1 MLTPRLDDDDFG
13 VLLILAW
20 SLAAVFGLWASATQ
34 LRLQQLNRR
43 FAAESGRAQW
53 LDERLRVVSRLHDAG
68 RAVNSVHELD
78 HVLGTILRGVVDMLG
93 AETGSVM
100 LSENDELRGVAAVG
114 NERALG
120 ARLAFGQGIAGRVAL
135 ARNALLINGE
145 ASDGAFPGLR
155 PRRTPVESAIS
166 VPMIERDQLIGVL
179 NVGAPATHVFNHRD
193 LEAARAF
200 AEYAAA
206 AIAKARL
213 YDNSRRKSEEL
224 AYRAS
229 HDALTGLPNRSML
242 RDRLMRDSATT
253 SCGALLFVDL
263 DGFKAVNDM
272 LGHAGGDVLLE
283 AVAQRLASS
292 VSSTD
297 TAARVGGDEFAV
309 FVTGGSDLRPAVA
322 VAERLIQRL
331 AEQFVVFDQ
340 QVSISA
346 SIGIAQWGVH
356 GDSFE
361 ELFRAADH
369 ALYDAKKAGKNRW
382 HVCPIPGVP
391 TQRADLNAVEGGA
404 LCRAQT

>member
-1 MLTPRLDDDDFG
+1 M
-13 VLLILAW
+13 
-20 SLAAVFGLWASATQ
+20 LAALCALSASVAQ
-34 LRLQQLNRR
+34 LRMRQLRR
-43 FAAESGRAQW
+43 RVAAERARALT

-100 LSENDELRGVAAVG
+100 LADDDGLRGVAAVG

-120 ARLAFGQGIAGRVAL
+120 ARVAFGDGIAGRVAL

-145 ASDGAFPGLR
+145 VSDGAFPGLR

-179 NVGAPATHVFNHRD
+179 NVAAPATHLFNHRD

-242 RDRLMRDSATT
+242 RDRLLRDGATT

-272 LGHAGGDVLLE
+272 LGHAGGDMLLE
-283 AVAQRLASS
+283 AVARRLMSS
-292 VSSTD
+292 VSAAD

-322 VAERLIQRL
+322 VAERLIERL
-331 AEQFVVFDQ
+331 SEQFVVFEQ
-340 QVSISA
+340 TVSVSA

-356 GDSFE
+356 GHSFE
-361 ELFRAADH
+361 ELFQAADH

-382 HVCPIPGVP
+382 HISPIPAVP
-391 TQRADLNAVEGGA
+391 AQRPHLSTVEGGA
-404 LCRAQT
+404 LCRVQT

>member
-1 MLTPRLDDDDFG
+1 MLTKPLRADISG
-13 VLLILAW
+13 VSLTLAW
-20 SLAAVFGLWASATQ
+20 VLVALGVAWGAVGQ
-34 LRLQQLNRR
+34 LRLRR
-43 FAAESGRAQW
+43 LTRRCVAEQSRVAV

-78 HVLGTILRGVVDMLG
+78 HVLGTILNGVVDMLG

-100 LSENDELRGVAAVG
+100 LVEDEELRGVAAVG

-120 ARLAFGQGIAGRVAL
+120 ARLSFGEGIAGRVAVV
-135 ARNALLINGE
+135 RNAMLINGE
-145 ASDGAFPGLR
+145 VSDGNFPGLR

-166 VPMIERDQLIGVL
+166 VPMVERDQLIGVL
-179 NVGAPATHVFNHRD
+179 NVTAPATHLFNHRD

-224 AYRAS
+224 AYRAT

-242 RDRLMRDSATT
+242 RDRLLRDGTST
-253 SCGALLFVDL
+253 SCGALLFIDL

-272 LGHAGGDVLLE
+272 LGHTGGDLLLE
-283 AVAQRLASS
+283 AVAGRLMSS
-292 VSSTD
+292 VSTRD

-309 FVTGGSDLRPAVA
+309 FVTGGSDLRPAIA

-331 AEQFVVFDQ
+331 SEQFVVFDEP
-340 QVSISA
+340 VSVSA

-361 ELFRAADH
+361 ELFEAADH
-369 ALYDAKKAGKNRW
+369 ALYEAKKAGKNRW
-382 HVCPIPGVP
+382 RVCARPALPA
-391 TQRADLNAVEGGA
+391 QRAELTDAEGGA
-404 LCRAQT
+404 LCRVQT

>member
-1 MLTPRLDDDDFG
+1 MDSRRAPVDVYSV
-13 VLLILAW
+13 VLISAW
-20 SLAAVFGLWASATQ
+20 LLAAG
-34 LRLQQLNRR
+34 
-43 FAAESGRAQW
+43 FAAWGIVEHWRLRRVTHRCAAEQGRAEV

-78 HVLGTILRGVVDMLG
+78 HVLGTILNGVVDMLG

-100 LSENDELRGVAAVG
+100 LCEDNELRGVAAVG

-120 ARLAFGQGIAGRVAL
+120 ARVSFGQGIAGRVAVV
-135 ARNALLINGE
+135 RNALLINGE
-145 ASDGAFPGLR
+145 ASDGAFPGLH
-155 PRRTPVESAIS
+155 PRRTRVDSAIS
-166 VPMIERDQLIGVL
+166 VPMIEREQLIGVL
-179 NVGAPATHVFNHRD
+179 NVTAPATHVFNHRD

-213 YDNSRRKSEEL
+213 YENSRRKSEEL
-224 AYRAS
+224 AYRAT
-229 HDALTGLPNRSML
+229 HDSLTGLPNRSML
-242 RDRLMRDSATT
+242 RDRLLRDGTAGS
-253 SCGALLFVDL
+253 SGALLFVDL

-283 AVAQRLASS
+283 AVAGRLMSS
-292 VSSTD
+292 VSTND

-309 FVTGGSDLRPAVA
+309 FVTGGSDLRPAIA

-331 AEQFVVFDQ
+331 SEPFVVFDET
-340 QVSISA
+340 VSVSA
-346 SIGIAQWGVH
+346 SIGIAQWGMH

-361 ELFRAADH
+361 ELFQAADH

-382 HVCPIPGVP
+382 RVCPVSAVP
-391 TQRADLNAVEGGA
+391 AQRLAGVEGGA
-404 LCRAQT
+404 LCRVQT

>member
-1 MLTPRLDDDDFG
+1 
-13 VLLILAW
+13 VLLALVWLVATGF
-20 SLAAVFGLWASATQ
+20 AVWAVAGQ
-34 LRLQQLNRR
+34 RRLRRLSHRVV
-43 FAAESGRAQW
+43 AEQCRADV

-78 HVLGTILRGVVDMLG
+78 HVLGTILNGVVDMLG

-100 LSENDELRGVAAVG
+100 LVEDEELRGVAAVG

-120 ARLAFGQGIAGRVAL
+120 ARLAFGEGIAGRVAIV
-135 ARNALLINGE
+135 RNALLINGE

-155 PRRTPVESAIS
+155 PRRNRVESAIS
-166 VPMIERDQLIGVL
+166 VPMIERDQLVGVL
-179 NVGAPATHVFNHRD
+179 NVTAPSTHVFNHRD

-224 AYRAS
+224 AYRAT
-229 HDALTGLPNRSML
+229 HDPLTGLPNRSML
-242 RDRLMRDSATT
+242 RDRLMRDGAAWP
-253 SCGALLFVDL
+253 CGALLFVDL

-272 LGHAGGDVLLE
+272 LGHAVGDVLLE
-283 AVAQRLASS
+283 AVAGRLMTS
-292 VSSTD
+292 VSTSD

-309 FVTGGSDLRPAVA
+309 FVTGGSDLRPAIA

-331 AEQFVVFDQ
+331 SEPFVVFDHT
-340 QVSISA
+340 VSISA

-356 GDSFE
+356 GESFE
-361 ELFRAADH
+361 ELLQAADH

-382 HVCPIPGVP
+382 RVCSLAELPA
-391 TQRADLNAVEGGA
+391 QRATNVEGGA
-404 LCRAQT
+404 LCRVET

>member
-1 MLTPRLDDDDFG
+1 MLTRGRGADDTD
-13 VLLILAW
+13 VLLVSACLV
-20 SLAAVFGLWASATQ
+20 AAAFATWAVVGQ
-34 LRLQQLNRR
+34 LRLRR
-43 FAAESGRAQW
+43 LTHRIVVEQGRADV

-78 HVLGTILRGVVDMLG
+78 HVLGTILNGVVDMLG
-93 AETGSVM
+93 AETGSIM
-100 LSENDELRGVAAVG
+100 LVEDEELRGVAAVG

-120 ARLAFGQGIAGRVAL
+120 ARLSFGEGIAGRVAVV
-135 ARNALLINGE
+135 RNALLLNGE

-155 PRRTPVESAIS
+155 PRRTRVDSAIS

-179 NVGAPATHVFNHRD
+179 NVTAPATHVFNHRD

-224 AYRAS
+224 AYRAT

-242 RDRLMRDSATT
+242 RDRLLRDGTAT
-253 SCGALLFVDL
+253 SCGALLFIDL
-263 DGFKAVNDM
+263 DGFKAVNDV

-283 AVAQRLASS
+283 AVAGRLSS
-292 VSSTD
+292 AVSTTD

-309 FVTGGSDLRPAVA
+309 FVTGGADLRPAIA

-331 AEQFVVFDQ
+331 SDPFVVFDQ
-340 QVSISA
+340 TVTVSA
-346 SIGIAQWGVH
+346 SVGIAQWGMH

-361 ELFRAADH
+361 DLFQAADH

-382 HVCPIPGVP
+382 RVCSLPAVPG
-391 TQRADLNAVEGGA
+391 QRGGLDNAEGGA
-404 LCRAQT
+404 LCRVQM

>member
-1 MLTPRLDDDDFG
+1 MRSGRKTADSFWVFVAVVWL
-13 VLLILAW
+13 
-20 SLAAVFGLWASATQ
+20 LAAG
-34 LRLQQLNRR
+34 
-43 FAAESGRAQW
+43 FAAWAVAGQRRLARMSRQVAAEQGRADV

-78 HVLGTILRGVVDMLG
+78 HVLGTILNGVVEMLG
-93 AETGSVM
+93 AETGSVF
-100 LSENDELRGVAAVG
+100 LVEDEELRGVAAVG

-120 ARLAFGQGIAGRVAL
+120 ARVAFGEGIAGRVAVV
-135 ARNALLINGE
+135 RNALLINGA

-155 PRRTPVESAIS
+155 PRRNPVDSAIS

-179 NVGAPATHVFNHRD
+179 NVTAPATHVFNHRD

-224 AYRAS
+224 AYRAT

-242 RDRLMRDSATT
+242 RDRLTREGTVHT
-253 SCGALLFVDL
+253 SGALLFVDL

-283 AVAQRLASS
+283 AVAGRLMTS
-292 VSSTD
+292 VSTSD

-309 FVTGGSDLRPAVA
+309 FVNGCSDLRPAIA

-331 AEQFVVFDQ
+331 SENFVVFDQ
-340 QVSISA
+340 SVSISA
-346 SIGIAQWGVH
+346 SIGIAQLGVH
-356 GDSFE
+356 GQSFE

-369 ALYDAKKAGKNRW
+369 ALYDAKNAGKNRW
-382 HVCPIPGVP
+382 RVCSPSDVP
-391 TQRADLNAVEGGA
+391 TQRRTDVEGGA
-404 LCRAQT
+404 LCRVET

>member
-1 MLTPRLDDDDFG
+1 
-13 VLLILAW
+13 VLLAVEGLV
-20 SLAAVFGLWASATQ
+20 AAG
-34 LRLQQLNRR
+34 
-43 FAAESGRAQW
+43 FAAWAVAGQRRLARMSRQVAAEQGRADV

-78 HVLGTILRGVVDMLG
+78 HVLGTILNGVVDMLG
-93 AETGSVM
+93 AETGSVF
-100 LSENDELRGVAAVG
+100 LVEDDELRGVAAVG

-120 ARLAFGQGIAGRVAL
+120 ARVSFGEGIAGRVAVV
-135 ARNALLINGE
+135 RNALLINGA

-155 PRRTPVESAIS
+155 PRRNPVESAIS

-179 NVGAPATHVFNHRD
+179 NVTAPATHVFNHRD

-224 AYRAS
+224 AYRAT

-242 RDRLMRDSATT
+242 RDRLMREGGSR
-253 SCGALLFVDL
+253 SSGALLFVDL

-283 AVAQRLASS
+283 AVAGRLMTS
-292 VSSTD
+292 VSTHD

-309 FVTGGSDLRPAVA
+309 FVTGDADIRPAIA

-331 AEQFVVFDQ
+331 SEKFVVFDEP
-340 QVSISA
+340 VSISA

-356 GDSFE
+356 GDTFE
-361 ELFRAADH
+361 TLFQAADR
-369 ALYDAKKAGKNRW
+369 ALYDAKNAGKNRW
-382 HVCPIPGVP
+382 RVCSLTDVP
-391 TQRADLNAVEGGA
+391 EQRASAVEGGA
-404 LCRAQT
+404 LCRVQT

>member
-1 MLTPRLDDDDFG
+1 MDLRRSAVDLYAV
-13 VLLILAW
+13 VLVSAW
-20 SLAAVFGLWASATQ
+20 LLAAAFAVWGVVGQ
-34 LRLQQLNRR
+34 LRLRR
-43 FAAESGRAQW
+43 VTHRCAAEQGRAEV

-78 HVLGTILRGVVDMLG
+78 HVLGTILNGVVDMLG
-93 AETGSVM
+93 ADTGSVM
-100 LSENDELRGVAAVG
+100 LCEDNELRGVAAVG

-135 ARNALLINGE
+135 VRNALLINGE

-155 PRRTPVESAIS
+155 PRRTPVDSAIS

-179 NVGAPATHVFNHRD
+179 NVAAPATHVFNHRD

-213 YDNSRRKSEEL
+213 YENSRRKSEEL
-224 AYRAS
+224 AYRAT
-229 HDALTGLPNRSML
+229 HDSLTGLPNRSML
-242 RDRLMRDSATT
+242 RDRLLRDGATA

-283 AVAQRLASS
+283 AVAGRLMSA
-292 VSSTD
+292 VSTND

-309 FVTGGSDLRPAVA
+309 FVTGGSDLRPAIA

-331 AEQFVVFDQ
+331 SEPFVVFDES
-340 QVSISA
+340 VSVSA
-346 SIGIAQWGVH
+346 SIGIAQWGMH

-361 ELFRAADH
+361 ELFQAADH

-382 HVCPIPGVP
+382 RVCPVSAVP
-391 TQRADLNAVEGGA
+391 AQRLSDAEGGA
-404 LCRAQT
+404 LCRVQT

>member
-1 MLTPRLDDDDFG
+1 MLARVCGADEID
-13 VLLILAW
+13 VLLVSACALAIVFATW
-20 SLAAVFGLWASATQ
+20 AVVGQ
-34 LRLQQLNRR
+34 LRLRR
-43 FAAESGRAQW
+43 LTYRVVVEQGRADV

-78 HVLGTILRGVVDMLG
+78 HVLGTILNGVVDMLG
-93 AETGSVM
+93 ADTGSVM
-100 LSENDELRGVAAVG
+100 LVEDEELRGVAAVG

-120 ARLAFGQGIAGRVAL
+120 ARVAFGEGIAGRVAVV
-135 ARNALLINGE
+135 RNALLINGE
-145 ASDGAFPGLR
+145 ASDGAFPGLS
-155 PRRTPVESAIS
+155 PRRARVDSAIS
-166 VPMIERDQLIGVL
+166 VPMVERDQLIGVL
-179 NVGAPATHVFNHRD
+179 NVTAPATHVFNHRD

-224 AYRAS
+224 AYRAT
-229 HDALTGLPNRSML
+229 HDSLTGLPNRSML
-242 RDRLMRDSATT
+242 RDRLLRDGTTT

-283 AVAQRLASS
+283 AVAGRLMSS
-292 VSSTD
+292 VSTSD

-309 FVTGGSDLRPAVA
+309 FVTGGSDLRPAIA

-331 AEQFVVFDQ
+331 SDPFVVFDQ
-340 QVSISA
+340 RVTVSA
-346 SIGIAQWGVH
+346 SVGIAQWGLH

-361 ELFRAADH
+361 DLFQAADH
-369 ALYDAKKAGKNRW
+369 ALYEAKKAGKNRW
-382 HVCPIPGVP
+382 RVCSLPAVP
-391 TQRADLNAVEGGA
+391 DQRAGLDSAEGGA
-404 LCRAQT
+404 LCRVQM

>member
-1 MLTPRLDDDDFG
+1 MLTPRLGADHLD
-13 VLLILAW
+13 VLSLSAW
-20 SLAAVFGLWASATQ
+20 LVAALFATWTVAGQ
-34 LRLQQLNRR
+34 LRLRR
-43 FAAESGRAQW
+43 LTRRVVVEQGRADV

-78 HVLGTILRGVVDMLG
+78 HVLGTILNGVVDMLG

-100 LSENDELRGVAAVG
+100 LVEDEELRGVAAVG

-120 ARLAFGQGIAGRVAL
+120 ARLSFGEGIAGRVAVV
-135 ARNALLINGE
+135 RNALLINGE
-145 ASDGAFPGLR
+145 ATDGEFRGLR
-155 PRRTPVESAIS
+155 PRRTPVDSAIS
-166 VPMIERDQLIGVL
+166 VPMIEREQLIGVL
-179 NVGAPATHVFNHRD
+179 NVTAPATHVFNHRD

-224 AYRAS
+224 AYRAT
-229 HDALTGLPNRSML
+229 HDSLTGLPNRSML
-242 RDRLMRDSATT
+242 RDRLLRDGAGT

-283 AVAQRLASS
+283 AVAGRLMSS
-292 VSSTD
+292 VSTSD

-309 FVTGGSDLRPAVA
+309 FVTGGSDLRPAIA

-331 AEQFVVFDQ
+331 SDPFVVFDNT
-340 QVSISA
+340 VTVSA
-346 SIGIAQWGVH
+346 SVGIAQWGMH

-361 ELFRAADH
+361 DLFQAADH
-369 ALYDAKKAGKNRW
+369 ALYEAKKAGKNRW
-382 HVCPIPGVP
+382 RVCSLPAVP
-391 TQRADLNAVEGGA
+391 EQRPEAGSVEGGA
-404 LCRAQT
+404 LCRVQM

>member
-1 MLTPRLDDDDFG
+1 ML
-13 VLLILAW
+13 VVSAW
-20 SLAAVFGLWASATQ
+20 ALAAPFAAWAVVGQ
-34 LRLQQLNRR
+34 LRLRR
-43 FAAESGRAQW
+43 LSHRVAAEQGRADV

-68 RAVNSVHELD
+68 RAVNSAHELD
-78 HVLGTILRGVVDMLG
+78 HVLGTILNGVVDMLG
-93 AETGSVM
+93 AQTGSVM
-100 LSENDELRGVAAVG
+100 LVEDEELRGVAAVG

-120 ARLAFGQGIAGRVAL
+120 ARLAFGQGIAGRVATV
-135 ARNALLINGE
+135 RNALLINGE

-155 PRRTPVESAIS
+155 PRRTPVDSAIS

-179 NVGAPATHVFNHRD
+179 NVTAPSTHVFNHRD

-213 YDNSRRKSEEL
+213 YENSRRKSEEL
-224 AYRAS
+224 AYRAT

-242 RDRLMRDSATT
+242 RDRLVRSEAEMSN
-253 SCGALLFVDL
+253 GALLFVDL
-263 DGFKAVNDM
+263 DGFKAVNDI

-283 AVAQRLASS
+283 AVAGRLISS
-292 VSSTD
+292 VSATD

-309 FVTGGSDLRPAVA
+309 FVTGGADLRPAIV

-331 AEQFVVFDQ
+331 SENFVVFDQ
-340 QVSISA
+340 KVSVSA

-356 GDSFE
+356 GHTFE
-361 ELFRAADH
+361 ELFQAADH

-382 HVCPIPGVP
+382 RVCPVSAVP
-391 TQRADLNAVEGGA
+391 QQRLTAIDEGGA
-404 LCRAQT
+404 LCPAQT

>member
-1 MLTPRLDDDDFG
+1 MLTPRSGADDSD
-13 VLLILAW
+13 VLSLSAW
-20 SLAAVFGLWASATQ
+20 LVAALFATWTVAGQ
-34 LRLQQLNRR
+34 LRLRR
-43 FAAESGRAQW
+43 LTRRVVVEQGRADV

-78 HVLGTILRGVVDMLG
+78 HVLGTILNGVVDMLG

-100 LSENDELRGVAAVG
+100 LVEDEELRGVAAVG

-120 ARLAFGQGIAGRVAL
+120 ARLSFGEGIAGRVAVV
-135 ARNALLINGE
+135 RNALLINGE
-145 ASDGAFPGLR
+145 ATDGEFRGLR
-155 PRRTPVESAIS
+155 PRRTPVDSAIS
-166 VPMIERDQLIGVL
+166 VPMIEREQLIGVL
-179 NVGAPATHVFNHRD
+179 NVTAPATHVFNHRD

-224 AYRAS
+224 AYRAT
-229 HDALTGLPNRSML
+229 HDSLTGLPNRSML
-242 RDRLMRDSATT
+242 RDRLLRDGAGT

-283 AVAQRLASS
+283 AVAGRLMSS
-292 VSSTD
+292 VSTSD

-309 FVTGGSDLRPAVA
+309 FVTGGSDLRPAIA

-331 AEQFVVFDQ
+331 SDPFVVFDNT
-340 QVSISA
+340 VTVSA
-346 SIGIAQWGVH
+346 SVGIAQWGMH

-361 ELFRAADH
+361 DLFQAADH
-369 ALYDAKKAGKNRW
+369 ALYEAKKAGKNRW
-382 HVCPIPGVP
+382 RVCSLPAVP
-391 TQRADLNAVEGGA
+391 EQRPEAGSVEGGA
-404 LCRAQT
+404 LCRVQM

>member
-1 MLTPRLDDDDFG
+1 MLIRGRAVDVCD
-13 VLLILAW
+13 VALISACL
-20 SLAAVFGLWASATQ
+20 LAAVFATWAVVGQ
-34 LRLQQLNRR
+34 LRLRR
-43 FAAESGRAQW
+43 LTCKVAAEQGRADV

-78 HVLGTILRGVVDMLG
+78 HVLGTILNGVVEMLG

-100 LSENDELRGVAAVG
+100 LVEDEELRGVAAVG

-120 ARLAFGQGIAGRVAL
+120 ARLAFGEGIAGRVA
-135 ARNALLINGE
+135 AVRNALLINGE
-145 ASDGAFPGLR
+145 ASDGAFPGLL
-155 PRRTPVESAIS
+155 PRRTPVDSALS

-179 NVGAPATHVFNHRD
+179 NIGAPATHVFNHRD

-224 AYRAS
+224 AYRAT

-242 RDRLMRDSATT
+242 RDRLLRDDAAA

-283 AVAQRLASS
+283 AVAGRLISS
-292 VSSTD
+292 VSTSD

-309 FVTGGSDLRPAVA
+309 FVTGGSDLRPAIT

-331 AEQFVVFDQ
+331 SEQFVVFDQ
-340 QVSISA
+340 TVSVSA
-346 SIGIAQWGVH
+346 SIGIAQLGVH
-356 GDSFE
+356 GHSFE
-361 ELFRAADH
+361 ELFQAADH

-382 HVCPIPGVP
+382 RVCPISAVP
-391 TQRADLNAVEGGA
+391 EPRLAGVEGGA
-404 LCRAQT
+404 LCPVQT